1 MSNIL
6 QTSVELALAAL
17 TLGGGAGGACG
28 LARAAWR
35 AGGHW
40 GADLD
45 YRTAALQA
53 QRDIELA
60 RAAAAQALPEHYA
73 PHVTYS
79 PHIHSVSPSSGS
91 GAVVD
96 QVRTAAAVPSF
107 ARLLESGR
115 VGGGNPLV
123 LGYTDE
129 GALYGKWEDLYSVG
143 IGGKS
148 GSGKSWTAAYLL
160 CQSMLLGSH
169 VALIDPHAGNDESLT
184 TRLSPMERTG
194 RYLCE
199 PAQDPKDIHD
209 TVRLI
214 TGEVERRERAGRRRA
229 ELTPWVVV
237 LDEFS
242 TLMRGELADRLAGM
256 LEYIA
261 QVGRKYNIFAMAL
274 GHIWKGTRSGG
285 TEVRDSLASAYIHR
299 IAPAQARYLTGL
311 TADDLP
317 NGLLELPAGSGYLL
331 STRGELTKV
340 TIPQMNSDDLV
351 RVAGLLT
358 DSIPTMPQPETGPKP
373 ARNQDDTE
381 GESVSG
387 ASGTVMLTP
396 EERRTAE
403 LFFVQGLDVGQ
414 IVKELN
420 PGKAL
425 KGTSYQQ
432 AAKPV
437 QNAIRKAGNIYH
449 AQVGKQETGE
459 QDV

>member
-1 MSNIL
+1 MSDGIL
-6 QTSVELALAAL
+6 QTSIELGLAAL
-17 TLGGGAGGACG
+17 ALGGGAGGAI
-28 LARAAWR
+28 AALR
-35 AGGHW
+35 AGWRMGGHF

-45 YRTAALQA
+45 YRVAALNA

-60 RAAAAQALPEHYA
+60 RAATAQAIPPAHYA

-79 PHIHSVSPSSGS
+79 PHISSQVTSPNSGP
-91 GAVVD
+91 GTVAD
-96 QVRTAAAVPSF
+96 QGKEAAPIPSF
-107 ARLLESGR
+107 AQLLESGR
-115 VGGGNPLV
+115 VGKGNPLV
-123 LGYTDE
+123 LGYTGE

-148 GSGKSWTAAYLL
+148 GSGKSWTAVFLL

-169 VALIDPHAGNDESLT
+169 VALIDPHAGNDESMT
-184 TRLSPMERTG
+184 TRLSPMKRTG

-199 PAQDPKDIHD
+199 PAQDPKDIQD

-237 LDEFS
+237 LDEYS
-242 TLMRGELADRLAGM
+242 TLMRGELVDLLGGM
-256 LEYIA
+256 MEYIA
-261 QVGRKYNIFAMAL
+261 QVGRKYNVFAMAL
-274 GHIWKGTRSGG
+274 GHIWKGTRTGG
-285 TEVRDSLASAYIHR
+285 TEMRDSLASAYIHR

-317 NGLLELPAGSGYLL
+317 GGLLELPAGSGYLL
-331 STRGELTKV
+331 STRGELTRV
-340 TIPQMNSDDLV
+340 TIPQMSSDDLA

-358 DSIPTMPQPETGPKP
+358 DDAPTMPRLETPEKP
-373 ARNQDDTE
+373 ERNQHDTE
-381 GESVSG
+381 GKSVSG
-387 ASGTVMLTP
+387 ASEAVMLTP
-396 EERRTAE
+396 EERRIAD
-403 LFFVQGLDVGQ
+403 LFFIQGLDVGQ

-437 QNAIRKAGNIYH
+437 QEAIRKAGSLVNH
-449 AQVGKQETGE
+449 TQ
-459 QDV
+459 